1 MEQTALVVAAAALIA
16 LAILAWSYAGVRADL
31 RARQQTFNAELARV
45 RDEQWS
51 IASRE
56 AAVQLEEWKRE
67 AEAEL
72 RQDAIKRSQ
81 SVIVGKV
88 TEHLTPYLPEFDW
101 NPKDA
106 RFIGTPV
113 DFLVFDG
120 LDEGA
125 VREVVFVEV
134 KTGASTLTR
143 REQAVRDAVE
153 AGRVS
158 WRAIRVTRDGN
169 APVRDQLHSSWWQ
182 DLWKRVTT

>member
-1 MEQTALVVAAAALIA
+1 MAIAVVALIA
-16 LAILAWSYAGVRADL
+16 LAIVAWSYAGVRADL
-31 RARQQTFNAELARV
+31 RSLQQTFSAQLNRV
-45 RDEQWS
+45 RDEQWA

-56 AAVQLEEWKRE
+56 AAVQLEEWKRLTE
-67 AEAEL
+67 EDL

-88 TEHLTPYLPEFDW
+88 TEHLTPYLPGFDW

-125 VREVVFVEV
+125 LREVAFVEV
-134 KTGASTLTR
+134 KTGGSVLTQ
-143 REQAVRDAVE
+143 REQQVRDAIMD
-153 AGRVS
+153 GRVS
-158 WRAIRVTRDGN
+158 WNELRV
-169 APVRDQLHSSWWQ
+169 AL
-182 DLWKRVTT
+182 

>member
-1 MEQTALVVAAAALIA
+1 MEQTALAVAVVALIA

-31 RARQQTFNAELARV
+31 RSLQRTFASQLERV
-45 RDEQWS
+45 RDDQWA

-56 AAVQLEEWKRE
+56 AEVQLEEWKRLTE
-67 AEAEL
+67 DEL

-88 TEHLTPYLPEFDW
+88 TEHLTPYLPDFDW

-120 LDEGA
+120 LDDGA
-125 VREVVFVEV
+125 LSEVVFVEV
-134 KTGASTLTR
+134 KTGGSVLTQ
-143 REQAVRDAVE
+143 REQQVRDAIV

-158 WRAIRVTRDGN
+158 WRELRVDFGGTR
-169 APVRDQLHSSWWQ
+169 H
-182 DLWKRVTT
+182 